1 MKTFE
6 EKSRQLRNQIEDAL
20 LPLIDDDYVLW
31 DLPYHNNI
39 GDLLIWEGE
48 VSFLRNI
55 QYRCLDEASKDTCT
69 FPSLSA
75 HTVILLHGGGNFGD
89 VWRDMQD
96 FRLAV
101 MKRYPDNKIIIFP
114 QTVFYEN
121 KALIK
126 EDARIMGQHKNLTI
140 CARDRVSYELLK
152 EYFSNKILLVPDMAF
167 CIPPMQLKKY
177 SRTIKEKT
185 LFLKRSDKEFKNT
198 NYAFQTNYS
207 VIVSDWPSMEHSD
220 WVQIGMHCIWKFNR
234 LHMPFF
240 TNCYAKFYRKEL
252 IKKGV
257 RFISSYKEVYTTRLH
272 VAILSVLLGKS
283 FHIFDNSYGKNR
295 AFYETWL
302 NEVDNA
308 IFER

>member
-1 MKTFE
+1 MTTFE
-6 EKSRQLRNQIEDAL
+6 ERNRQLRSQIEESL
-20 LPLIDDDYVLW
+20 LPLIDNDYVLW

-55 QYRCLDEASKDTCT
+55 RHKCLDKASKDTCT
-69 FPSLSA
+69 FPNLSA

-101 MKRYPDNKIIIFP
+101 MKHYPDNKIIIFP
-114 QTVFYEN
+114 QTVFYDN

-126 EDARIMGQHKNLTI
+126 KDARIMGQHKNLTI

-152 EYFSNKILLVPDMAF
+152 ENFSNKILLVPDMAF
-167 CIPPMQLKKY
+167 CIPDMQLKKHRK
-177 SRTIKEKT
+177 STKEKT
-185 LFLKRSDKEFKNT
+185 LFLKRSDKEFKNI
-198 NYAFQTNYS
+198 NYDFQANYP
-207 VIVSDWPSMEHSD
+207 VTISDWPSMEHSD
-220 WVQIGMHCIWKFNR
+220 LVQIGMHYAWKFNR
-234 LHMPFF
+234 LHLSSL
-240 TNCYAKFYRKEL
+240 TDCYAGFYRKQL
-252 IKKGV
+252 IKKGI

-272 VAILSVLLGKS
+272 VAILSALLGKT

-295 AFYETWL
+295 AFYDTWL
-302 NEVDNA
+302 KGIDNA
-308 IFER
+308 IFEQ